1 MSNYLKKI
9 VELLSAD
16 ARECLDT
23 AVSLAI
29 GHTHHE
35 VEVEHL
41 ILALVTKQ
49 PGLIEQLTLNA
60 GLQGD
65 RLVEALKISLS
76 QQRSGN
82 TRSPVLAESL
92 VEHLEK
98 SWLHAGTCWQQTRL
112 PVQAFLASLLAD
124 EKEVSSHFAPKLQHA
139 LLCDLQRAEQILRD
153 ACTTSAA
160 APAQAQHHADS
171 ALMKFTRNLTA
182 EARNGTLDP
191 ALGRESEIRQIIDV
205 LLRRRQNNPV
215 LTGEPGVGKTALVEG
230 LAQRIVEGTVPDAL
244 KNMEILSL
252 DMGLLQAGAS
262 VKGEFENRLQTLLR
276 EVKEY
281 PSPVILFIDEA
292 HTLIGA
298 GGQAGQND
306 AANLLKPALA
316 RGEMR
321 VVAATTWAEYKK
333 YFEKDAALAR
343 RFQVVKVA
351 EPDEETAIAMLRSL
365 KPALD
370 KHHQVLTLES
380 ALVAAVRLSSR
391 YISGRQLPDKSIS
404 LLDTACARVAVSQ
417 CHEPKEIEDLNALL
431 SNILTERDSLIKEA
445 ENPARLAWLEQRESE
460 IRQSLATL
468 MPVWKAQQALV
479 AKINGTLDV
488 AAVASLRAELA
499 ELHKEHA
506 LVYDCVDATCVA
518 DVIAGWTGIPLGRMM
533 EKEQQQLSDLV
544 ARLEARIVGQPHALA
559 EIAQQIRIGRANL
572 SDPVKPT
579 GVFMLAGPSGVGK
592 TETALALS
600 ELLYGGEQSLITINM
615 SEYQEAHSVSG
626 LKGSPPGY
634 VGYGQGGVLTEAVRR
649 RPYSVVLLDEVEK
662 AHPDVMEIFYQVFD
676 KGFMEDSEGQVI
688 NFRNTLIILTSNL
701 ASDLIMAS
709 CEAGD
714 VDSKALTQ
722 LIRPEFDRFF
732 RPALMGRLRLIPY
745 LPVVG
750 ETLAKIIRLKLNKVC
765 ERFASVGAGCSTLAY
780 SDSIVEFL
788 AGRCQVEQSGARDI
802 DAVINSELLPLLT
815 DRLLALE
822 EKDEVRLRLTVA
834 KGLVKLTKQPA
845 SKQAKDEHERP
856 R

>member
-1 MSNYLKKI
+1 MGSYLKKV
-9 VELLSAD
+9 VERLSTE
-16 ARECLDT
+16 ARGCLDAAISL
-23 AVSLAI
+23 AVSR
-29 GHTHHE
+29 THHE

-41 ILALVTKQ
+41 LLVLITRK
-49 PGLIEQLTLNA
+49 PAMIEQLCLIA

-65 RLVEALKISLS
+65 VLLEALQVSLS

-92 VEHLEK
+92 VEHLEM
-98 SWLHAGTCWQQTRL
+98 SWLHASVCWQQTQL
-112 PVQAFLASLLAD
+112 SVQALMGCLFVDAKRSQA
-124 EKEVSSHFAPKLQHA
+124 HFAPVLQQA
-139 LLCDLQRAEQILRD
+139 LLCNSEKAEQFLHE
-153 ACTTSAA
+153 ACASSRTAA
-160 APAQAQHHADS
+160 AAHTDHNIDS
-171 ALMKFTRNLTA
+171 ALKKFTRNLT
-182 EARNGTLDP
+182 EQARNSTLDP

-230 LAQRIVEGTVPDAL
+230 LAQRIIEGIVPDAL

-262 VKGEFENRLQTLLR
+262 VKGEFEQRLQTLLR

-365 KPALD
+365 KPALG
-370 KHHQVLTLES
+370 KHHNVQILES

-417 CHEPKEIEDLNALL
+417 CHAPKEIEDLNALL
-431 SNILTERDSLIKEA
+431 NNLIA
-445 ENPARLAWLEQRESE
+445 ERESLQKEGGKSPRLEWLDKREKE
-460 IRQSLATL
+460 ISLSL
-468 MPVWKAQQALV
+468 SQLQPVWQQQQELV
-479 AKINGTLDV
+479 AQINGTEDS
-488 AAVASLRAELA
+488 AQIAVLRGQLA
-499 ELHKEHA
+499 ELHKDQA

-533 EKEQQQLSDLV
+533 EKEQQQLGDLV
-544 ARLEARIVGQPHALA
+544 ARLEARVIGQPHALA

-572 SDPVKPT
+572 SDPAKPT

-592 TETALALS
+592 TETALALA

-676 KGFMEDSEGQVI
+676 KGFMDDAEGQQI

-701 ASDLIMAS
+701 ASDLVMEA
-709 CEAGD
+709 CLAGD
-714 VDSKALTQ
+714 ADNKNLTR

-750 ETLAKIIRLKLNKVC
+750 ETLAKIIRLKINKVC
-765 ERFASVGAGCSTLAY
+765 ERFAHAGEGDCVLTY
-780 SDSIVEFL
+780 NEKVVEFV
-788 AGRCQVEQSGARDI
+788 ASRCQVAQSGAREI
-802 DAVINSELLPLLT
+802 DAVLNSELLPLLT
-815 DRLLALE
+815 DRLLASE
-822 EKDEVRLRLTVA
+822 EKADVRLQLSVARGQLTLA
-834 KGLVKLTKQPA
+834 KQPL
-845 SKQAKDEHERP
+845 SKRAAAKAQA
-856 R
+856 

>member
-1 MSNYLKKI
+1 MDNYLKKL
-9 VELLSAD
+9 VERLSGE
-16 ARECLDT
+16 ARGCLDAAISL
-23 AVSLAI
+23 AVSR
-29 GHTHHE
+29 THHE

-41 ILALVTKQ
+41 LLSIVTRQ
-49 PGLIEQLTLNA
+49 PTMIEQLCLNA
-60 GLQGD
+60 GLHGD
-65 RLVEALKISLS
+65 ALLEALKISLN

-82 TRSPVLAESL
+82 TRSPVLSESL

-98 SWLHAGTCWQQTRL
+98 SWLHCSVCWQQTL
-112 PVQAFLASLLAD
+112 LSVPALLASLFVKS
-124 EKEVSSHFAPKLQHA
+124 KESQLHFSGALRLA
-139 LLCDLQRAEQILRD
+139 LLCDTEKADKLLYD
-153 ACTTSAA
+153 ACSAA
-160 APAQAQHHADS
+160 VQNAAVSQGVPSADS
-171 ALMKFTRNLTA
+171 ALKRFTRNLT
-182 EARNGTLDP
+182 EQARNGSLDP
-191 ALGRESEIRQIIDV
+191 ALGREQEIRQIIDV

-230 LAQRIVEGTVPDAL
+230 LAQRIVKATVPDAL
-244 KNMEILSL
+244 KTMEILSL

-262 VKGEFENRLQTLLR
+262 VKGEFENRLQTLLK

-298 GGQAGQND
+298 GGQVGQND

-316 RGEMR
+316 RGEIR

-351 EPDEETAIAMLRSL
+351 EPDEDAAIAMLRSL
-365 KPALD
+365 KPALS
-370 KHHQVLTLES
+370 KHHGVQILES
-380 ALVAAVRLSSR
+380 ALVAAVHLSSR

-431 SNILTERDSLIKEA
+431 SNLQVERASQQKEG
-445 ENPARLAWLEQRESE
+445 ENSTRLKWLEQRENE
-460 IRQSLATL
+460 INQSLEAL
-468 MPVWKAQQALV
+468 KPVWQQQHQLV
-479 AKINGTLDV
+479 AQINDTQDVGKI
-488 AAVASLRAELA
+488 AALRAQLA
-499 ELHKEHA
+499 ELHKDHA
-506 LVYDCVDATCVA
+506 LVYECVDAVCVA

-533 EKEQQQLSDLV
+533 EKEQQQLSDLMV
-544 ARLEARIVGQPHALA
+544 RLEARVIGQPHALA

-572 SDPVKPT
+572 SDPDKPT

-676 KGFMEDSEGQVI
+676 KGFMDDAEGQQI
-688 NFRNTLIILTSNL
+688 NFRNTLIVLTTNL
-701 ASDLIMAS
+701 AGDLVMDA

-714 VDSKALTQ
+714 VDNAHLTK

-745 LPVVG
+745 LPVTG
-750 ETLAKIIRLKLNKVC
+750 EMLAKIIRLKLNKVC
-765 ERFASVGAGCSTLAY
+765 QRFAQARVGDSSLTY
-780 SDSIVEFL
+780 SDKIVDFI
-788 AGRCQVEQSGARDI
+788 ASRCQVAQSGAREI
-802 DAVINSELLPLLT
+802 DAVINSELLPLVTDKLLAMEGKADIRLQLGVSK
-815 DRLLALE
+815 DRL
-822 EKDEVRLRLTVA
+822 T
-834 KGLVKLTKQPA
+834 LTKQSAVKRTVA
-845 SKQAKDEHERP
+845 SVEA
-856 R
+856 

>member
-1 MSNYLKKI
+1 MGNYLKKI
-9 VELLSAD
+9 VKRMTIETRD
-16 ARECLDT
+16 CLDDAISL
-23 AVSLAI
+23 AVSR
-29 GHTHHE
+29 THHE

-41 ILALVTKQ
+41 LFSIVTRQ
-49 PGLIEQLTLNA
+49 QAMIEQLCLNA
-60 GLQGD
+60 GLRGD
-65 RLVEALKISLS
+65 ELLEALKISLN

-82 TRSPVLAESL
+82 TRSPVLSESL

-98 SWLHAGTCWQQTRL
+98 SWLHASVCWQQTLL
-112 PVQAFLASLLAD
+112 PMQAMLASLFVNSNESQQYFSDAL
-124 EKEVSSHFAPKLQHA
+124 KQA
-139 LLCDLQRAEQILRD
+139 LLCDIEKADKLLCEAS
-153 ACTTSAA
+153 SATVQHSTA
-160 APAQAQHHADS
+160 GQATQSANS
-171 ALMKFTRNLTA
+171 ALKKFTCNLTGQ
-182 EARNGTLDP
+182 ARKGSLDP
-191 ALGRESEIRQIIDV
+191 ALGREQEIRQIIDV

-244 KNMEILSL
+244 KKMEIFSL

-262 VKGEFENRLQTLLR
+262 VKGEFENRLQTLLK
-276 EVKEY
+276 EIKEY

-351 EPDEETAIAMLRSL
+351 EPDEEVAIAMLRSL
-365 KPALD
+365 KPSLG
-370 KHHQVLTLES
+370 KHHGVQILES
-380 ALVAAVRLSSR
+380 ALAAAVRLSSR

-431 SNILTERDSLIKEA
+431 SNILAERESLQKEG
-445 ENPARLAWLEQRESE
+445 ENPTRLKWLDQREKE
-460 IRQSLATL
+460 INESLKTL
-468 MPVWKAQQALV
+468 RSAWQLQQQLVSQIKDAQQPVEISAL
-479 AKINGTLDV
+479 
-488 AAVASLRAELA
+488 RMQLA

-506 LVYDCVDATCVA
+506 LVYDCVDDICVA

-544 ARLEARIVGQPHALA
+544 ARLETRVLGQSHALA

-572 SDPVKPT
+572 CDPEKPT

-676 KGFMEDSEGQVI
+676 KGFMEDSEGQQI

-701 ASDLIMAS
+701 ASDLVMQA
-709 CEAGD
+709 CEMGD
-714 VDSKALTQ
+714 VNSAHLTK
-722 LIRPEFDRFF
+722 LIRPEFERFF

-745 LPVVG
+745 LPVG
-750 ETLAKIIRLKLNKVC
+750 DETLAKIIRLKLNKVC
-765 ERFASVGAGCSTLAY
+765 QRFTQARAGGASLTY
-780 SDSIVEFL
+780 SDKIVEL
-788 AGRCQVEQSGARDI
+788 IASRCLVAQSGAREI
-802 DAVINSELLPLLT
+802 DAVINSEILPLLT
-815 DRLLALE
+815 DRLLAEE
-822 EKDEVRLRLTVA
+822 EKGDIRLQLGMSKNRLT
-834 KGLVKLTKQPA
+834 LTKQSTVKRAAVRA
-845 SKQAKDEHERP
+845 SA
-856 R
+856 